1 MYDPDKHFVERIEIA
16 IQRFKQ
22 KRKMHEAYSNIFNKW
37 MRFGGVESAPRMF
50 SGLSA
55 KDMAGMDA
63 EEIARARAVH
73 QVPWD
78 RENTKHWVVDFLGVG
93 QAFLYVGT
101 HWLAKLGKDDA
112 DRTTGLPSSQIT
124 TVSTPNKSRPPARS
138 SVPSTTTSSTTQYV
152 PSTARISTKPANFA
166 TSPRPSSPKFTTLV
180 WPSLATLTL
189 LPAPSSVAPKLAPT
203 PVTWNGLSSSEKRA

>member
-22 KRKMHEAYSNIFNKW
+22 KRRMHEAYSNIFNKW

-63 EEIARARAVH
+63 EEIARARAIH

-78 RENTKHWVVDFLGVG
+78 REDTKHWVLDFVGVG

-101 HWLAKLGKDDA
+101 QCLLKLRENHA
-112 DRTTGLPSSQIT
+112 DRTTDLPSSQT
-124 TVSTPNKSRPPARS
+124 TTGPTPSKSRPPVKS
-138 SVPSTTTSSTTQYV
+138 SVPFTTTSSTIQYA
-152 PSTARISTKPANFA
+152 PSIVKILTKPSNSA
-166 TSPRPSSPKFTTLV
+166 TSPRQSSPEFTTLV
-180 WPSLATLTL
+180 WPFPEPSTL
-189 LPAPSSVAPKLAPT
+189 LPVPSSAAPKLAPT
-203 PVTWNGLSSSEKRA
+203 PVTWNGLPSSEKRA